1 MKTGSKKTNSN
12 KKHRCFEL
20 ENQTQYIAH
29 LINCPEDDVPIA
41 LAKMLDGLGCV
52 ENYALILHDKD
63 FDDKGE
69 PAEPHVH
76 CVMEFKYPITIT
88 TISNHL
94 GIEPQYFE
102 LIKQKKPWGHAW
114 VTDIGGGLSYLTHR
128 NVTNKH
134 VYSDDEV
141 IANAGWDWKA
151 ERNKS
156 EEIQRKLKV
165 EDIIQGIIS
174 GEIQR
179 YNLSEHI
186 DEHLYINSRRMI
198 EAAFEY
204 RKMIAERENDRRM
217 ECIFISGKSGT
228 GKTTLAKDFAKSID
242 TECFIS
248 GGSNDPFQGYAGQ
261 KVIVIDD
268 ARPNLFSAA
277 EWLKITDN
285 HTSSLVHARYHNV
298 KLDARYLIVTSIM
311 TIEQF
316 FKESFPKEEVTQFY
330 RRFKT
335 VIEVN
340 HENILFY
347 EYSKTT
353 NHHELVMMTINPM
366 SYRFDNKLK
375 DDGEDVIGRF
385 VSLTE
390 QESSN
395 IERSMKGENI
405 YD

>member
-1 MKTGSKKTNSN
+1 MKTGSKKSNSN
-12 KKHRCFEL
+12 KKHRCIEL

-41 LAKMLDGLGCV
+41 LAKMLDGLDCV

-102 LIKQKKPWGHAW
+102 LIKQKKPLGHTW

-141 IANAGWDWKA
+141 IANAGWDWIA

-165 EDIIQGIIS
+165 ENIIQGIIS

-179 YNLSEHI
+179 YNLSEHV

-204 RKMIAERENDRRM
+204 RKMIAERENDRNM
-217 ECIFISGKSGT
+217 QCIFISGKSGT
-228 GKTTLAKDFAKSID
+228 GKTPLAKDFARSID

-298 KLDARYLIVTSIM
+298 KLDAKYLIVTSIM

-375 DDGEDVIGRF
+375 DDSEDVIGRF
-385 VSLTE
+385 VSMTE
-390 QESSN
+390 LESSTK
-395 IERSMKGENI
+395 EKKKGENI

>member
-1 MKTGSKKTNSN
+1 MKTGSKKSNSN
-12 KKHRCFEL
+12 KKHRCIEL

-41 LAKMLDGLGCV
+41 LAKMLDGLDCV

-69 PAEPHVH
+69 LAEPHVH

-102 LIKQKKPWGHAW
+102 LIKQKKPWGHTW

-141 IANAGWDWKA
+141 IANEGWDWIA

-179 YNLSEHI
+179 YNLSEYV

-204 RKMIAERENDRRM
+204 RKMVAERENDRRM

-228 GKTTLAKDFAKSID
+228 GKTTLAKDFARSID

-298 KLDARYLIVTSIM
+298 KLDAKYLIVTSIM

-375 DDGEDVIGRF
+375 DDSEDVIGRF
-385 VSLTE
+385 VSMTE
-390 QESSN
+390 LESSTK
-395 IERSMKGENI
+395 EKKKGENI

>member
-1 MKTGSKKTNSN
+1 MKTESKKSNSS
-12 KKHRCFEL
+12 KKHRCIEL

-41 LAKMLDGLGCV
+41 LAKMLDGLDCV

-102 LIKQKKPWGHAW
+102 LIKQKKPWGHTW

-128 NVTNKH
+128 NVTNKY

-141 IANAGWDWKA
+141 IANTGWDWIA

-165 EDIIQGIIS
+165 ENIIQGIIS

-179 YNLSEHI
+179 YNLSEHV

-228 GKTTLAKDFAKSID
+228 GKTTLAKDFARSID

-298 KLDARYLIVTSIM
+298 KLDAKYLIVTSIM

-375 DDGEDVIGRF
+375 DDSEDVIGRF
-385 VSLTE
+385 VLMTE
-390 QESSN
+390 LESSTK
-395 IERSMKGENI
+395 EKQKGENI

>member
-1 MKTGSKKTNSN
+1 
-12 KKHRCFEL
+12 
-20 ENQTQYIAH
+20 
-29 LINCPEDDVPIA
+29 
-41 LAKMLDGLGCV
+41 
-52 ENYALILHDKD
+52 
-63 FDDKGE
+63 
-69 PAEPHVH
+69 
-76 CVMEFKYPITIT
+76 
-88 TISNHL
+88 
-94 GIEPQYFE
+94 
-102 LIKQKKPWGHAW
+102 

-179 YNLSEHI
+179 YNLSEHV

-228 GKTTLAKDFAKSID
+228 GKTTLAKDFARSID

-298 KLDARYLIVTSIM
+298 KLDAKYLIVTSIM

-353 NHHELVMMTINPM
+353 NHHQLVMMTINPM

-375 DDGEDVIGRF
+375 DDSEDVIGRF
-385 VSLTE
+385 VLMTE
-390 QESSN
+390 LESSTK
-395 IERSMKGENI
+395 EKQKGENI

>member
-1 MKTGSKKTNSN
+1 MKTGSKKSNSN
-12 KKHRCFEL
+12 KKHRCIEL

-141 IANAGWDWKA
+141 IANAGWDWIA

-156 EEIQRKLKV
+156 EEIQR
-165 EDIIQGIIS
+165 
-174 GEIQR
+174 
-179 YNLSEHI
+179 YNLSEHV

-204 RKMIAERENDRRM
+204 RKMIAERENNRNM
-217 ECIFISGKSGT
+217 QCIFISGKSGT

-298 KLDARYLIVTSIM
+298 KLDAKYLIVTSIVN
-311 TIEQF
+311 IEQF

-353 NHHELVMMTINPM
+353 NHHELVMMTVNPM

-375 DDGEDVIGRF
+375 DDSEDVIGRF
-385 VSLTE
+385 VLMTE
-390 QESSN
+390 LESSTK
-395 IERSMKGENI
+395 EKQKGENI

>member
-12 KKHRCFEL
+12 KKHRCIEL

-41 LAKMLDGLGCV
+41 LAKMLDGLDCV

-102 LIKQKKPWGHAW
+102 LIKQKKPWGHTW

-141 IANAGWDWKA
+141 IANTGWDWIA

-165 EDIIQGIIS
+165 ENIIQGIIS

-179 YNLSEHI
+179 YNLSEYV

-204 RKMIAERENDRRM
+204 RKMIAERENDRNM
-217 ECIFISGKSGT
+217 QCIFISGKSGT

-298 KLDARYLIVTSIM
+298 KLDAKYLIVTSIM

-375 DDGEDVIGRF
+375 DNSEDVIGRF
-385 VSLTE
+385 VLMTE
-390 QESSN
+390 LESSTK
-395 IERSMKGENI
+395 EKQKGENI

>member
-12 KKHRCFEL
+12 KKHRCIEL

-102 LIKQKKPWGHAW
+102 LIKQKKPWGHTW

-141 IANAGWDWKA
+141 IANTGWDWKA

-179 YNLSEHI
+179 YNLSEHV

-204 RKMIAERENDRRM
+204 RKMIAERENDRNM
-217 ECIFISGKSGT
+217 QCIFISGKSGT
-228 GKTTLAKDFAKSID
+228 GKTTLAKDFARSID

-375 DDGEDVIGRF
+375 DDSEDVIGRF
-385 VSLTE
+385 VLMTE
-390 QESSN
+390 LESSTK
-395 IERSMKGENI
+395 EKQKGENI

>member
-1 MKTGSKKTNSN
+1 MKTGRKKSNSN
-12 KKHRCFEL
+12 KKHRCIEL
-20 ENQTQYIAH
+20 ENQSQYIAQS
-29 LINCPEDDVPIA
+29 IKCAEVDVPSA
-41 LAKMLDGLGCV
+41 LAKMLDGLDCV

-63 FDDKGE
+63 VNDNGE
-69 PAEPHVH
+69 AADPHVH

-88 TISNHL
+88 TISNHM

-102 LIKQKKPWGHAW
+102 LIKQKKPWGNTW
-114 VTDIGGGLSYLTHR
+114 VSDIGGGLSYLTHR
-128 NVTNKH
+128 NVPNKH

-141 IANAGWDWKA
+141 ITNEGWDWIA

-156 EEIQRKLKV
+156 EEIQKKLKV
-165 EDIIQGIIS
+165 ENIIQGIVS

-179 YNLSEHI
+179 YNLSEYV

-204 RKMIAERENDRRM
+204 RKLIAERENDRNM
-217 ECIFISGKSGT
+217 ECIFIFGKSGT
-228 GKTTLAKDFAKSID
+228 GKTTLAKDFSKSLD

-268 ARPNLFSAA
+268 ARPDLFSAA

-298 KLDARYLIVTSIM
+298 KLDAKYLIVTSIM
-311 TIEQF
+311 NIEQF
-316 FKESFPKEEVTQFY
+316 FKDSFPKEEFTQFY
-330 RRFKT
+330 RRFNT
-335 VIEVN
+335 VVEVN

-347 EYSKTT
+347 EYSKTK
-353 NHHELVMMTINPM
+353 NHYELVKITVNPM
-366 SYRFDNKLK
+366 RYRFDNKSM
-375 DDGEDVIGRF
+375 DNSEDVIGRF
-385 VSLTE
+385 VSMVELE
-390 QESSN
+390 N
-395 IERSMKGENI
+395 LNERR
-405 YD
+405 Y

>member
-1 MKTGSKKTNSN
+1 MKTGSKKSNYN
-12 KKHRCFEL
+12 KKHRCIEL
-20 ENQTQYIAH
+20 ENQTQYIAQS
-29 LINCPEDDVPIA
+29 INCPEDDVPMS
-41 LAKMLDGLGCV
+41 LAKILDGLGCV

-63 FDDKGE
+63 LQDNGE

-76 CVMEFKYPITIT
+76 CVIEFKYPTTIT

-94 GIEPQYFE
+94 NIDPQYFE
-102 LIKQKKPWGHAW
+102 LIKQKKPWGKTW
-114 VTDIGGGLSYLTHR
+114 VADIGGGLSYLTHR
-128 NVTNKH
+128 NVSNKH

-141 IANAGWDWKA
+141 IANAGWDWIA

-156 EEIQRKLKV
+156 EEIQKKLKV

-179 YNLSEHI
+179 YNLSEHV

-204 RKMIAERENDRRM
+204 RKMIAERENDRSM

-261 KVIVIDD
+261 KVIVLDD
-268 ARPNLFSAA
+268 TRPNLFSAA

-298 KLDARYLIVTSIM
+298 KLDAKYLIVTSIM

-316 FKESFPKEEVTQFY
+316 FKESFPNEEVTQFY
-330 RRFKT
+330 RRFNT

-347 EYSKTT
+347 EYSKTN
-353 NHHELVMMTINPM
+353 NHHELVMMTVNSM
-366 SYRFDNKLK
+366 SYRFDHKPKN
-375 DDGEDVIGRF
+375 DGEDVIGRF
-385 VSLTE
+385 VSMTE

-395 IERSMKGENI
+395 NEKITKGV
-405 YD
+405 

>member
-1 MKTGSKKTNSN
+1 
-12 KKHRCFEL
+12 
-20 ENQTQYIAH
+20 
-29 LINCPEDDVPIA
+29 
-41 LAKMLDGLGCV
+41 
-52 ENYALILHDKD
+52 
-63 FDDKGE
+63 
-69 PAEPHVH
+69 
-76 CVMEFKYPITIT
+76 MEFKYPITIT

-102 LIKQKKPWGHAW
+102 LIKQKKPWGHTW

-141 IANAGWDWKA
+141 IASAGWDWKA

-165 EDIIQGIIS
+165 ENIIQGIIS

-179 YNLSEHI
+179 YNLSEYV

-228 GKTTLAKDFAKSID
+228 GKTTLAKDFARSID

-298 KLDARYLIVTSIM
+298 KLDANYLIVTSIVN
-311 TIEQF
+311 IEQF

-375 DDGEDVIGRF
+375 DDSEDVIGRF
-385 VSLTE
+385 VLMTE

-395 IERSMKGENI
+395 KEKLMKGENI